1 MQNHP
6 PVMPFPT
13 VGDELE
19 LLNKSLLES
28 LLSYPHQTSEL
39 LEAAIY
45 SVESPGHRWRPI
57 LFLNTYEVLGG
68 ENQQAVLPIA
78 CAIEFLHT
86 ASIILDDTP
95 AMDNGLLRRGRKACH
110 LRFGE
115 ARAVAAAIW
124 LCDIAQ
130 YLVHQYQLAK
140 PNAGGD
146 LEELLRLTKNEA
158 MRGQIQDLERK
169 DLTCEQIVE
178 KYRLKSGAPY
188 ALAAATPAV
197 VLDMSDAAR
206 NLKNF
211 GYSLGIAYQ
220 ISDDIH
226 DQSDSAEVLGKDVHK
241 DDNKSAIPA
250 LVGARKAIE
259 LRDFYK
265 LQAINELSMIP
276 ASIDALVE
284 LVDRICV

>member
-1 MQNHP
+1 MLNHP

-13 VGDELE
+13 LGDELE

-28 LLSYPHQTSEL
+28 LFSYPHQTPEL

-57 LFLNTYEVLGG
+57 LFLKTYEVLGG
-68 ENQQAVLPIA
+68 ENQHAVLPIA

-95 AMDNGLLRRGRKACH
+95 AMDNGLLRRGRRACH
-110 LRFGE
+110 LKFGE
-115 ARAVAAAIW
+115 ARAVATAIW

-158 MRGQIQDLERK
+158 MRGQIQDLERN
-169 DLTCEQIVE
+169 DLSCEQIVE

-197 VLDMSDAAR
+197 VLDMGDAAR

-226 DQSDSAEVLGKDVHK
+226 DQSDSAEVVGKDVHK
-241 DDNKSAIPA
+241 DDNKSTIPA
-250 LVGARKAIE
+250 LLGLRKSVEIRDDYKQRAIQELSNIPAPIDDLIE
-259 LRDFYK
+259 L
-265 LQAINELSMIP
+265 
-276 ASIDALVE
+276 VE
-284 LVDRICV
+284 QICL